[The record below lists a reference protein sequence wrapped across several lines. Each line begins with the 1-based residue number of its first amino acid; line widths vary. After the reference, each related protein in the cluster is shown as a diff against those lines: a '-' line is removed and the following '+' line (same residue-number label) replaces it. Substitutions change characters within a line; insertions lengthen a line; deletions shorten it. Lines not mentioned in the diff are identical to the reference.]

1 MDTDAPLDGS
11 RPAWLVIV
19 QFLRESDH
27 QLFERLS
34 RRMLNHLCWSGVAEA
49 QHLLQRFASPP
60 RDAEARDDNRPAHK
74 SGPRSVIAVA
84 EAAFDI
90 AADHL
95 SDDEILQCLERW
107 VQDDKS
113 GFLIEAVENLGT
125 SLSDIVEA
133 LERYEQFNVSDRA
146 LSRTRQLVLKAA
158 LVRRFFSDD
167 LDVINTARPYVEV
180 GDFCRLVRHVVAPP
194 GSHGKLGGKSAGMFL
209 AGLMLE
215 RCGHPALRQVRTP
228 NTWYV
233 TSDALLHFVEFN
245 HLEDVYDRKYQE
257 LDQVRREYPHIIQLF
272 KNSGFPPDLTRGLSL
287 ALDDLA
293 GRPVVVRSSSLLED
307 RTGAAFSGKYKSLF
321 LSNQG
326 TKAQRLAALQD
337 AISEVWASI
346 FGPDPIEYRAER
358 GLLDMHE
365 EMGVMIQEVV
375 GTRCGDYYLPSFAGV
390 ALGENDFRWS
400 PRLDRQS
407 GLIRMVFGLGTRA
420 VDRVSDDFPVLCA
433 PGQPGMR
440 VNIAA
445 EEIAR
450 YAQRRVDVINMATSQ
465 FDTIPVRHALEQA
478 IPSMP
483 GLRQIISL
491 WNGERFERAPGFGAL
506 DLSRAV
512 VTFDELLQDS
522 PFAQTMHALLTFIR
536 ERVGHSVEIE
546 FASDGTQLFLLQCR
560 GQSNSQDCAP
570 ATLPT
575 AIEAARIL
583 FFADRYITNTRV
595 PPLTH
600 IVFVDPEAYRS
611 LPDLDTMQ
619 RVGHVVGRLNA
630 LLPRRQF
637 VLIGPG
643 RWGSRGDVRLGVG
656 VSYADINNAA
666 LLVEVASTSGDY
678 EPEPSFG
685 THFFQALVEAHIFY
699 LPLFPNSGRGYLNRE
714 LLRAAPNQLAALMP
728 EAGGLQNVIRV
739 VDVRT
744 VSNDCVLRV
753 LTNADT
759 GEAVGLFESAA
770 AERPS
775 ASPPSRVRSL
785 K

>member
-1 MDTDAPLDGS
+1 MGTDAPGGG
-11 RPAWLVIV
+11 PAWTIIV
-19 QFLRESDH
+19 EFLRGSDH

-34 RRMLNHLCWSGVAEA
+34 RRMLNHLCWSGVEEA
-49 QHLLQRFASPP
+49 QHLLQRFASAP
-60 RDAEARDDNRPAHK
+60 RDTDARDDNRPAEK
-74 SGPRSVIAVA
+74 SAPLSVIAAA

-90 AADHL
+90 AARHL
-95 SDDEILQCLERW
+95 SDEEILLCLQRW
-107 VQDDKS
+107 VRDDKS

-180 GDFCRLVRHVVAPP
+180 SDFCRLVRRVVAPP

-215 RCGHPALRQVRTP
+215 RSHDPALRQIRTP

-257 LDQVRREYPHIIQLF
+257 LDQVRREYPHIVQVF
-272 KNSGFPPDLTRGLSL
+272 KNSGFPPDLTTGLSL

-307 RTGAAFSGKYKSLF
+307 GKGAAFSGKYKSLF
-321 LSNQG
+321 LANQG
-326 TKAQRLAALQD
+326 TKSQRLAALQD

-375 GTRCGDYYLPSFAGV
+375 GTRCGDYYFPSVAGV
-390 ALGENDFRWS
+390 ALGENDFQWS
-400 PRLDRQS
+400 PRLDRAS

-433 PGQPGMR
+433 PGQPGIR
-440 VNIAA
+440 VNVVP

-450 YAQRRVDVINMATSQ
+450 YAQRRVDVINMATGR
-465 FDTIPVRHALEQA
+465 FDTIPVRLALEQA
-478 IPSMP
+478 CASMP
-483 GLRQIISL
+483 GLRQLLSV
-491 WNGERFERAPGFGAL
+491 WNGERFERAPRFGPL
-506 DLSRAV
+506 DLSHAV
-512 VTFDELLQDS
+512 VTFDELLEGT
-522 PFAQTMHALLTFIR
+522 FAPTMHALLTFLG
-536 ERVGHSVEIE
+536 EQVGHAVEIE

-570 ATLPT
+570 ATLPSP
-575 AIEAARIL
+575 IEPRRLL

-600 IVFVDPEAYRS
+600 IVFVDPGAYRA
-611 LPDLDTMQ
+611 LPDLDAMQ
-619 RVGHVVGRLNA
+619 RVAGVIGRLNA

-637 VLIGPG
+637 ALLGPG
-643 RWGSRGDVRLGVG
+643 RWGSRGDIRMGVG
-656 VSYADINNAA
+656 VSYADINNTA
-666 LLVEVASTSGDY
+666 LLIEVASTSGDY

-685 THFFQALVEAHIFY
+685 THFFQALVEARISY
-699 LPLFPNSGRGYLNRE
+699 LPLFPESGRGYLNRD
-714 LLRAAPNQLAALMP
+714 LLGSAPNQLASLVP
-728 EAGGLQNVIRV
+728 EAATLQNVIRV
-739 VDVRT
+739 VDARAVA
-744 VSNDCVLRV
+744 NGCILRV

-759 GEAVGLFESAA
+759 GEAAGLFEPVAPGGPAA
-770 AERPS
+770 RTGVRP
-775 ASPPSRVRSL
+775 VT
-785 K
+785 